1 MLVKKHPT
9 LGVAV
14 REDGAVMVKGAGRSR
29 TYHWS
34 FGGHRGS
41 YMRVTIG
48 SRSYNVHVLVAET
61 FIGPR
66 PDGMQ
71 IDHIDRDGTNNH
83 VSNLRYVTPAEN
95 VNNRHVTDKIIAA
108 IGCHERDDIKAYRRY
123 YASTETGRRARK
135 EASRRFW
142 ESHACMWFSDG
153 SRHIVPMDVASE
165 LRKVPVS
172 QRFFTRQ

>member
-14 REDGAVMVKGAGRSR
+14 REDGAVMVKGAGSSR

-34 FGGHRGS
+34 FGAPRGR

-48 SRSYNVHVLVAET
+48 SRSYNVHVIVAEA

-71 IDHIDRDGTNNH
+71 VDHIDRDGTNNH
-83 VSNLRYVTPAEN
+83 
-95 VNNRHVTDKIIAA
+95 
-108 IGCHERDDIKAYRRY
+108 G
-123 YASTETGRRARK
+123 
-135 EASRRFW
+135 FW
-142 ESHACMWFSDG
+142 ESHAYMRFSDG
-153 SRHIVPMDVASE
+153 SRHIVPMNVASE
-165 LRKVPVS
+165 LREVPVS
-172 QRFFTRQ
+172 QRFFTRR